1 MRYIMDDESV
11 KVLELVPGDSWVVPR
26 RIPFES
32 ATTDKEVLH
41 GDERVLVIA
50 KTYQLSH
57 SSLTIV
63 KVYCLSRQGIVYV
76 RRSTQVIRYESEL
89 GDVPPR

>member
-1 MRYIMDDESV
+1 MNYYMGDESV

-32 ATTDKEVLH
+32 ATTDKEVPH

-50 KTYQLSH
+50 RTHQRSH
-57 SSLTIV
+57 SGLVIV
-63 KVYCLSRQGIVYV
+63 KVYCLARQGVVYV
-76 RRSTQVIRYESEL
+76 RRSTQVIRYEGEL